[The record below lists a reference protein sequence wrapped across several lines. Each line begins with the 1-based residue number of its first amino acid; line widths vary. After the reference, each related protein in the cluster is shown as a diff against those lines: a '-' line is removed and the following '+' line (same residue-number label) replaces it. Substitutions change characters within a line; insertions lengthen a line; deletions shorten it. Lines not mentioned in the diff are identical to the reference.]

1 MWRLVA
7 VFVLC
12 GYAISSVLAYDISN
26 THSNTTQQQT
36 DSQSLHAQIES
47 DVAFWVKKVWQ
58 NLVEFMQDGLPSYDD
73 NSSNRISYQEI
84 STNTTVN
91 QPIIRTNYSESEST
105 LLPAFEDIQKDPQK
119 QNIELFASIGLVHGD
134 GQGKFHPTDHV
145 RCSDFV
151 RLIVD
156 IYRYQLGYSI
166 EWSDWLTN
174 KKLLN
179 LKQPNTLLWKKLN
192 TAEELWI
199 LEWVDFIVRDQAIT
213 PLQVKKIIKNTLALR
228 LNFGQWDKIDM
239 IDTTKTTMTKSE
251 MVKYLAEIFKLKFQ
265 QNDDV
270 FSDISNHKYRSA
282 ITILAQL
289 GVVAGRNGKFYPDI
303 EINRANGII
312 MIANSLLVKQQ
323 KALVINDFYHVN
335 NITDVT
341 YFATYRPHL
350 EYLLEHEIW
359 NSLLHTTQ
367 SGFTLIPDAV
377 LTKWEAYNLVADAAG
392 IKILNVDPWVAAE
405 PITRGELAN
414 LLVEAFEFSTPKEWI
429 NTVDK
434 QTDSTT
440 NTTNNSNSNENKSL
454 IVAMLKDVINEL

>member
-12 GYAISSVLAYDISN
+12 WYAVSTVLAYDVNNRWAI
-26 THSNTTQQQT
+26 TQQT
-36 DSQSLHAQIES
+36 SDSQSLHTQIES
-47 DVAFWVKKVWQ
+47 DVAFWVKKVWN
-58 NLVEFMQDGLPSYDD
+58 NLVEFMQDWLPSYDD
-73 NSSNRISYQEI
+73 NSKSNERLTYNEI
-84 STNTTVN
+84 NPSVK
-91 QPIIRTNYSESEST
+91 QPLIRTNYSESEST

-119 QNIELFASIGLVHGD
+119 QNIELFASLGLVQWD

-151 RLIVD
+151 RLIID

-166 EWSDWLTN
+166 EWSDWLTER
-174 KKLLN
+174 KLLD

-192 TAEELWI
+192 TAKELWI

-213 PLQVKKIIKNTLALR
+213 PLQVKKIINNTLALH
-228 LNFGQWDKIDM
+228 LNFGQWDKVDM
-239 IDTTKTTMTKSE
+239 IDTSKTVMTKSE

-335 NITDVT
+335 NIIDVT

-359 NSLLHTTQ
+359 NSLLHATQ
-367 SGFTLIPDAV
+367 SGYVIIPDAV
-377 LTKWEAYNLVADAAG
+377 LTKWEAYNLVAEAAG
-392 IKILNVDPWVAAE
+392 IKILNIDPWVATE

-414 LLVEAFEFSTPKEWI
+414 LLVEAFEFNSPKEWV
-429 NTVDK
+429 NANETQTPKTVSNDK
-434 QTDSTT
+434 SSD
-440 NTTNNSNSNENKSL
+440 EKKSL
-454 IVAMLKDVINEL
+454 LVAILKDVIDDL